1 MSDRRSDNSSQ
12 SVQRQFGRQAP
23 LYASATSVYGEGES
37 LEAMMELASLG
48 RHRWAVDVATGAGYT
63 GLALKPYAEHSILM
77 DITLEMLSQASEIA
91 RERGLVGVQ
100 YVQGTSETLPFAQGS
115 LDMVS
120 CRFAAH
126 HFDPIDAFLVEV
138 ERVLGLGG
146 VFLLADTVPTED
158 DAIARW
164 MDDVERRRD
173 PTHIMN
179 LKPSRWHTLIE
190 DQGLRITHSLMK
202 RVPLE
207 FYDWVE
213 RSGTPVTQIDALRE
227 EFLGASPSVKE
238 AFGIREEGGRI
249 PFYWPCLV
257 VRAVK
262 P

>member
-1 MSDRRSDNSSQ
+1 
-12 SVQRQFGRQAP
+12 
-23 LYASATSVYGEGES
+23 
-37 LEAMMELASLG
+37 MEMASLG
-48 RHRWAVDVATGAGYT
+48 RYRWAVDVASGAGYT

-77 DITLEMLSQASEIA
+77 DITLEMLSQAREIA
-91 RERGLVGVQ
+91 RGQDIQGVQ
-100 YVQGTSETLPFAQGS
+100 YVQGASEAMPFAQGS
-115 LDMVS
+115 VDMVS

-126 HFDPIDAFLVEV
+126 HFDPINSFLAEV
-138 ERVLGLGG
+138 SWVLSRGG

-158 DAIARW
+158 DAVAQC

-179 LKPSRWHTLIE
+179 LKPSQWHTLIE
-190 DQGLRITHSLMK
+190 GHGLRITHSLMK

-213 RSGTPVTQIDALRE
+213 RSGTPPAEVNALRE
-227 EFLGASPSVKE
+227 EFLSAPQSMRG
-238 AFGIREEGGRI
+238 AFGIREEGDRI